1 MSLVDFLQIWIMAFF
16 TLALFSFL
24 YKDNPFYKLAEHIFA
39 GLSAGYY
46 VGWAVLSGQ

>member
-1 MSLVDFLQIWIMAFF
+1 METLGIWLMGLS

-24 YKDNPFYKLAEHIFA
+24 YKDNPFYRIAEHIFA

-46 VGWAVLSGQ
+46 FGLI